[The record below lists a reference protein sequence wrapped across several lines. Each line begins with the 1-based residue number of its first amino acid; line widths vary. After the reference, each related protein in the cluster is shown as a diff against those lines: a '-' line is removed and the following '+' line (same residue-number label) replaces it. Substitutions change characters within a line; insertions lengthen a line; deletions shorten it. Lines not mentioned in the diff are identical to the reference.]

1 MFQTASGTLCPLP
14 CASPNLCSYCARRTA
29 MENAAVVR
37 LDAESGDFPRVGLCL
52 TTVDPKTTPK
62 QFGRDVDHA
71 MRFLGSRLGEMRQL
85 LVVEWTTGRAKTS
98 GGHRRIHAHG
108 LVKDVDPVEAGKV
121 ERDLRGWWKKRT
133 GAHRVE
139 LRELRTAAGA
149 TAYLV
154 QHHLKPEQA
163 APLNLKGV
171 KRFRPGR
178 GYFDRPL
185 SELRQEARAVV
196 DDARL
201 QAALRHA
208 VDYETWTDLG
218 LVDEADA
225 RLTAALADA
234 RAERGEGGKL
244 VRVQWVPDTWGEDDA
259 PATWAVEVLG
269 DYTGRAD
276 AA

>member
-1 MFQTASGTLCPLP
+1 MFQTASGKLVSLP
-14 CASPNLCSYCARRTA
+14 CASPNLCAYCARRVA
-29 MENAAVVR
+29 IENAAVVR
-37 LDAESGDFPRVGLCL
+37 LDAEMGDFPRVGLCL
-52 TTVDPKTTPK
+52 TTVDPDHTPAR
-62 QFGRDVDHA
+62 FGRDVEQA
-71 MRFLGSRLGEMRQL
+71 MRFIGSRLGEVRSL
-85 LVVEWTTGRAKTS
+85 VVVEWTTGKAKTS

-108 LVKDVDPVEAGKV
+108 LLKDADPVEAVKV
-121 ERDLRGWWKKRT
+121 ERELRGFWKKRT

-154 QHHLKPEQA
+154 QHHLKLEQA

-178 GYFDRPL
+178 GYFSRPL
-185 SELRQEARAVV
+185 SELRTAARGLV

-201 QAALRHA
+201 VAALKHA
-208 VDYETWTDLG
+208 IDYEAWLEHDL
-218 LVDEADA
+218 VEEACE
-225 RLTAALADA
+225 RLDVALADA

-244 VRVQWVPDTWGEDDA
+244 VRVQWVPATWGEDDA
-259 PATWAVEVLG
+259 PATWEVEVLG
-269 DYTGRAD
+269 DFEGRAD